1 VTPAEQKVKIRSL
14 MRSLAAR
21 ARSTVGCI
29 FIPGK
34 ADPWHGYDSSA
45 ARRDQIEAAKGIEG
59 YIRAFELANHLKPTI
74 PPDEEAPR

>member
-1 VTPAEQKVKIRSL
+1 MTPDEQKAKIRSL

-34 ADPWHGYDSSA
+34 ADPARGYVYAA
-45 ARRDQIEAAKGIEG
+45 ARIDRAEAEEGTEG
-59 YIRAFELANHLKPTI
+59 YVRAFERCNCLKPTL
-74 PPDEEAPR
+74 PPKDPCE